1 MWKEQRL
8 RKVLWVWKNHRKW
21 FSHVRRRAS
30 KEMAR
35 VKLSDTEAS
44 ATLAVR
50 RYDDSELAV
59 GV

>member
-1 MWKEQRL
+1 M
-8 RKVLWVWKNHRKW
+8 WVWKNHRKW